1 MPPPQPTAAEQQA
14 QASGLSSYAQR
25 AAASVKANS
34 NTIHASRP
42 QQQPQQHPQQELQ
55 PKHLTP
61 QSSHTDMHSQHF
73 PVSTHASVI
82 QSSQQQQQ
90 PAASRQ
96 PGYATNDPSV
106 PPQMPPSSTLLSSHA
121 SHPLHAHPHHV
132 YAPMQLP
139 SVAALPGSTPPG
151 LTQQQ
156 QQMLGQQRG
165 EQAGSQAG
173 LQQGG
178 GPLPPQQQAVGQGLA
193 ARQATA
199 VQMERMQQRPASVPA
214 NSLGGSLCTD
224 CQFLWD
230 LVGENI
236 HAPGFCG
243 ICLKSWHSVS
253 WHYRCSYVYAQGF
266 DQVHQICGTHW
277 AAIADNHQSNTQ
289 ALQHCNKLP

>member
-1 MPPPQPTAAEQQA
+1 MYQPQHGRSGQASAMPPPQHTAAEQQA
-14 QASGLSSYAQR
+14 QASGLSGYAQR

-42 QQQPQQHPQQELQ
+42 QQHPQQELQ
-55 PKHLTP
+55 PQHLTP
-61 QSSHTDMHSQHF
+61 QPSHADMHSQHF

-82 QSSQQQQQ
+82 QSSQQQQ
-90 PAASRQ
+90 PAASMQ
-96 PGYATNDPSV
+96 PGYAANDSSV

-121 SHPLHAHPHHV
+121 SHPLHAHPHPV

-139 SVAALPGSTPPG
+139 SVAALPGSMAPG

-178 GPLPPQQQAVGQGLA
+178 GPLPQQQQQQAVGQGLA

-199 VQMERMQQRPASVPA
+199 VEMERMQQRPASVPA
-214 NSLGGSLCTD
+214 NSLGGSLCTNR
-224 CQFLWD
+224 QFFRD

-236 HAPGFCG
+236 HALGFCE
-243 ICLKSWHSVS
+243 ICLKS
-253 WHYRCSYVYAQGF
+253 C
-266 DQVHQICGTHW
+266 
-277 AAIADNHQSNTQ
+277 
-289 ALQHCNKLP
+289 